1 MLQDLWNNNRMVAM
15 LLAILI
21 VVLPFLVYYII
32 EARRKHPKG
41 LISAALSNMGE
52 RFGYYIMNAVLL
64 LFLCSK
70 FGISDDLAGWIYAIF
85 YFLIYVLSLPGG
97 IVADRLQNYKGTIM
111 VGLIVMATGYIIL
124 SVPVFGGN
132 PGAVPTWILV
142 LTCFALLLI
151 ATGNGLFKGN
161 LQAIVGQMY
170 DNFEAEAAKKGPKE
184 HAIAKSR
191 RDSGFQIFYVFIN
204 IGGVIAPFVA
214 PLLRSAMLKME
225 GFIYN
230 SDLPRLCHGFLSGTL
245 KGDDMQN
252 LQTLAQGSL
261 VDGGQVGDM
270 ATFCSNYLESFNT
283 GVHYSFIASA
293 LAMIISFLIFVATR
307 KVLPNPIKKVKEV
320 AKVTK
325 EQVQTDAKEIKQR
338 MYALFAV
345 LGVAVFFWFSFHQN
359 GQSLSVFA
367 RDFCNTNSI
376 APEIWQC
383 INPFFVIVLT
393 PIIMMV
399 FAALARKGKEISTP
413 RKIAFGMF
421 LAACAYIFL
430 IFISVSNGYPSG
442 ETFKGLSETV
452 KDSMKAGP
460 WVLIVTYFFLTVSEL
475 FISPLGL
482 SFVSKVAPAHLQ
494 GVCQGLWLCATAIG
508 NLFIALGVTMLNSF
522 PHQWQCWAVFA
533 AFCLISMG
541 VMLGM
546 VKWLERVTSDKP
558 AEEALPAEGS
568 AEEQASEV

>member
-15 LLAILI
+15 LLAIL
-21 VVLPFLVYYII
+21 VVVVPFLVYYVI
-32 EARRKHPKG
+32 EARKKHPKG

-70 FGISDDLAGWIYAIF
+70 FGISDSAAGWIYAVF

-97 IVADRLQNYKGTIM
+97 MVADKLQNFKGTIM
-111 VGLIVMATGYIIL
+111 AGLIIMATGYVIL
-124 SVPVFGGN
+124 SVPVFGGS
-132 PGAVPTWILV
+132 PGDGPMWVLV
-142 LTCFALLLI
+142 LTCFALVLI
-151 ATGNGLFKGN
+151 ASGNGLFKGN

-170 DNFEAEAAKKGPKE
+170 DNFEAEAAKKGPE
-184 HAIAKSR
+184 ELAIAKSR

-214 PLLRSAMLKME
+214 PLLRSAMLKLD

-230 SDLPRLCHGFLSGTL
+230 ADLPRLCHGFLKGTL
-245 KGDDMQN
+245 QGDDVQN
-252 LQTLAQGSL
+252 LSTLAQSSL
-261 VDGGQVGDM
+261 IDGGQVGDM
-270 ATFCSNYLESFNT
+270 ATFCTNYLESFNT

-320 AKVTK
+320 QQVSK
-325 EQVQTDAKEIKQR
+325 EEVKADAKEIRQR

-367 RDFCNTNSI
+367 RDFCDTNAI

-393 PIIMMV
+393 PIIMII
-399 FAALARKGKEISTP
+399 FGSLANRGKEISTP
-413 RKIAFGMF
+413 KKIAIGMF
-421 LAACAYIFL
+421 VAACAYIFL
-430 IFISVSNGYPSG
+430 IMISVANGYPSG
-442 ETFKGLSETV
+442 QEFKSLPEAT
-452 KDSMKAGP
+452 KMAMKAGP

-482 SFVSKVAPAHLQ
+482 SFVSKIAPQHLQ
-494 GVCQGLWLCATAIG
+494 GICQGLWLCATAIG

-533 AFCLISMG
+533 AFCLISMC

-546 VKWLERVTSDKP
+546 LKWLERVTK
-558 AEEALPAEGS
+558 
-568 AEEQASEV
+568 

>member
-1 MLQDLWNNNRMVAM
+1 MVAM
-15 LLAILI
+15 LIAIL
-21 VVLPFLVYYII
+21 VVVVPFLIYYVV
-32 EARRKHPKG
+32 EAKKNHPKG

-70 FGISDDLAGWIYAIF
+70 FGISDDLAGWIYAVF

-97 IVADRLQNYKGTIM
+97 MVADRLGNFKGTIIS
-111 VGLIVMATGYIIL
+111 GLVVMASGYAII
-124 SVPVFGGN
+124 SIPVFGGN
-132 PGAVPTWILV
+132 PGAVPTWVLV

-170 DNFEAEAAKKGPKE
+170 DNFEAEEAKKGPE
-184 HAIAKSR
+184 ALAVAKTR

-214 PLLRSAMLKME
+214 PLLRSALLKME

-230 SDLPRLCHGFLSGTL
+230 ADLPRLCHSFLEGTL
-245 KGDDMQN
+245 EGEGMNN
-252 LQTLAQGSL
+252 LQELAQKSV
-261 VDGGQVGDM
+261 VDGNVGDL
-270 ATFCSNYLESFNT
+270 AVFCTNYLESFNT
-283 GVHYSFIASA
+283 GVHYSFVASA
-293 LAMIISFLIFVATR
+293 LAMVASLLIFLVTK
-307 KVLPNPIKKVKEV
+307 KVLPNPVKKEKAAQVSS
-320 AKVTK
+320 
-325 EQVQTDAKEIKQR
+325 EQVATDAKEIKQR
-338 MYALFAV
+338 MFALFAV

-367 RDFCNTNSI
+367 RDFCDTEAI

-393 PIIMMV
+393 PIIMIV
-399 FAALARKGKEISTP
+399 FGALAKRGKEISTP
-413 RKIAFGMF
+413 KKIAFGMF
-421 LAACAYIFL
+421 ITACAYLFL
-430 IFISVSNGYPSG
+430 IAISMVNNYPSG
-442 ETFKGLSETV
+442 EEFKGLSEAM
-452 KDSMKAGP
+452 KASMKAGP
-460 WVLIVTYFFLTVSEL
+460 WVLIVTYFFLTVAEL

-482 SFVSKVAPAHLQ
+482 SFVSKIAPQHLQ
-494 GVCQGLWLCATAIG
+494 GICQGLWLCATAIG

-522 PHQWQCWAVFA
+522 PHQWECWAVFA
-533 AFCLISMG
+533 GFCLLSMG

-546 VKWLERVTSDKP
+546 LKWLERVTQK
-558 AEEALPAEGS
+558 
-568 AEEQASEV
+568 